1 MKARGGTSVLG
12 RFFREEYRSMLAYV
26 RGLVRDAA
34 DRDGEDV
41 VQDVMLRLLEAPDP
55 SRPIEDL
62 AAYVYR
68 ALRNRVIDVIR
79 GRRPERSLDAAKGAE
94 DGPCLI
100 DTLLDVRFDPVR
112 DLEYSEL
119 SRVIFDA
126 IDTLPDEQREALVL
140 TEFEGWSLSDLAEA
154 TGTPL
159 GTLLSRKSRALSR
172 IRRVLQ
178 EYGTLMED

>member
-1 MKARGGTSVLG
+1 
-12 RFFREEYRSMLAYV
+12 MLAYV

-79 GRRPERSLDAAKGAE
+79 GRRPEKPRRRQSSRRRTVPYRHAPGRQIRPRA
-94 DGPCLI
+94 GPRILRI
-100 DTLLDVRFDPVR
+100 KP
-112 DLEYSEL
+112 
-119 SRVIFDA
+119 
-126 IDTLPDEQREALVL
+126 
-140 TEFEGWSLSDLAEA
+140 GN
-154 TGTPL
+154 
-159 GTLLSRKSRALSR
+159 
-172 IRRVLQ
+172 IRR
-178 EYGTLMED
+178 D